1 MLNCCEINNI
11 ASPTLNRRRIT
22 YMICSPSSV
31 LTMNHEQFDTVVE
44 LPKDEETNKEKL
56 NS

>member
-1 MLNCCEINNI
+1 
-11 ASPTLNRRRIT
+11 
-22 YMICSPSSV
+22 MICSPSSV